1 MGNQWWLR
9 TQDEVFGPVTRDN
22 LLEWARMGRIQPGQ
36 EVSDDGES
44 WRPAT
49 EVDFLDMRWSIDI
62 GDGTPRGPFN
72 KQAAQAL
79 MESGRLPRGSRLVE
93 TAPAPAEDGPAEDGP
108 AEDAAKEGVSAKG
121 EAAPESASQSPAA
134 SAEVEELRRQISTLQ
149 AGLRAAEA
157 RADDAERRAER
168 ARTEAKAALKA
179 ADVAEA
185 RLAAVQT
192 ENAQRDAAR
201 ETSHAE
207 REKALEAAL
216 VAKDAERDEALKA
229 KTAEMTKAL
238 AEAEASRN
246 AALAAKDEEYAA
258 AAAAKDEA
266 HAAAMKALEEER
278 VAAIAAKED
287 ECATARAERDRTI
300 AERDAVITEKDAAL
314 SAATAAREEARKI
327 VAEAQAKVDAL
338 TADLAR
344 VTAAKTANDAAN
356 EERIKSLTDDL
367 KRLPPTAQ
375 LAADAQAAVYAI
387 MKEEADEL
395 SAAIEAENREAEAL
409 REYRRNRA
417 ERLLARRQ
425 EILRRIGT
433 DAEDM
438 SRRALKE
445 FPEDPRTMHM
455 RQELEALRLLQE
467 KSALEADRKIRDLA
481 AKLRDSDGEVKRLR
495 QQSAD
500 VTVIYRQL
508 QEAREKLM
516 RREKE
521 LMEERQRAE
530 AERQRHAADEQT
542 LLARLSSLEMGMPG
556 ATHQSREART
566 VRLAPWMGLK
576 K

>member
-22 LLEWARMGRIQPGQ
+22 LLDWARMGRIQPGQ

-79 MESGRLPRGSRLVE
+79 LESGRLPRGSRLVE
-93 TAPAPAEDGPAEDGP
+93 AAPAPAPENAPEATAP
-108 AEDAAKEGVSAKG
+108 DAAAAEGGTPPATDS
-121 EAAPESASQSPAA
+121 PSPAA
-134 SAEVEELRRQISTLQ
+134 SAEVDELRRQISTLQ

-185 RLAAVQT
+185 RLSAVQT

-201 ETSHAE
+201 ETAHAE
-207 REKALEAAL
+207 RERSLEAAL

-229 KTAEMTKAL
+229 KAAEMAKAL

-246 AALAAKDEEYAA
+246 AALAAKDEERVAA
-258 AAAAKDEA
+258 EAAKDEA
-266 HAAAMKALEEER
+266 RAAAVRALEDER
-278 VAAIAAKED
+278 TAAVAAKEE
-287 ECATARAERDRTI
+287 ECAAARAERDRTI
-300 AERDAVITEKDAAL
+300 SERDAAIAEKDAAL
-314 SAATAAREEARKI
+314 SAATAAREEARRA
-327 VAEAQAKVDAL
+327 VAEAQAKVDAIS
-338 TADLAR
+338 ADLAR
-344 VTAAKTANDAAN
+344 VTAAKAANDAAN

-367 KRLPPTAQ
+367 RRLPPTAQ

-409 REYRRNRA
+409 REYRRTRA

-508 QEAREKLM
+508 QEAREKLQ

-521 LMEERQRAE
+521 LVEERQRSE

-542 LLARLSSLEMGMPG
+542 LLARISSLEMGMPG

-566 VRLAPWMGLK
+566 VRLAPWMGFK

>member
-1 MGNQWWLR
+1 
-9 TQDEVFGPVTRDN
+9 
-22 LLEWARMGRIQPGQ
+22 
-36 EVSDDGES
+36 
-44 WRPAT
+44 
-49 EVDFLDMRWSIDI
+49 
-62 GDGTPRGPFN
+62 
-72 KQAAQAL
+72 
-79 MESGRLPRGSRLVE
+79 
-93 TAPAPAEDGPAEDGP
+93 
-108 AEDAAKEGVSAKG
+108 
-121 EAAPESASQSPAA
+121 
-134 SAEVEELRRQISTLQ
+134 
-149 AGLRAAEA
+149 
-157 RADDAERRAER
+157 
-168 ARTEAKAALKA
+168 
-179 ADVAEA
+179 
-185 RLAAVQT
+185 
-192 ENAQRDAAR
+192 
-201 ETSHAE
+201 
-207 REKALEAAL
+207 
-216 VAKDAERDEALKA
+216 
-229 KTAEMTKAL
+229 
-238 AEAEASRN
+238 
-246 AALAAKDEEYAA
+246 
-258 AAAAKDEA
+258 
-266 HAAAMKALEEER
+266 MKALEEER

-521 LMEERQRAE
+521 LLEERQRAE

-556 ATHQSREART
+556 ATHQSREARN

>member
-1 MGNQWWLR
+1 
-9 TQDEVFGPVTRDN
+9 
-22 LLEWARMGRIQPGQ
+22 
-36 EVSDDGES
+36 
-44 WRPAT
+44 
-49 EVDFLDMRWSIDI
+49 
-62 GDGTPRGPFN
+62 
-72 KQAAQAL
+72 
-79 MESGRLPRGSRLVE
+79 
-93 TAPAPAEDGPAEDGP
+93 
-108 AEDAAKEGVSAKG
+108 
-121 EAAPESASQSPAA
+121 
-134 SAEVEELRRQISTLQ
+134 
-149 AGLRAAEA
+149 
-157 RADDAERRAER
+157 
-168 ARTEAKAALKA
+168 
-179 ADVAEA
+179 
-185 RLAAVQT
+185 
-192 ENAQRDAAR
+192 
-201 ETSHAE
+201 
-207 REKALEAAL
+207 
-216 VAKDAERDEALKA
+216 
-229 KTAEMTKAL
+229 
-238 AEAEASRN
+238 
-246 AALAAKDEEYAA
+246 
-258 AAAAKDEA
+258 
-266 HAAAMKALEEER
+266 
-278 VAAIAAKED
+278 
-287 ECATARAERDRTI
+287 
-300 AERDAVITEKDAAL
+300 
-314 SAATAAREEARKI
+314 
-327 VAEAQAKVDAL
+327 
-338 TADLAR
+338 
-344 VTAAKTANDAAN
+344 
-356 EERIKSLTDDL
+356 
-367 KRLPPTAQ
+367 
-375 LAADAQAAVYAI
+375 